1 MSVVVIPTLETERL
15 TLRPLEVVDASRL
28 FPIFSNATVLK
39 HYGMEPHA
47 TVDETV
53 HMVTNMIE
61 GMQAGTVIRWGI
73 VRKDDLTLIGTI
85 GFHNLVPRHRRAEIG
100 YEIHPDHWRNGYA
113 SEALQRALD
122 YAAHV
127 AAFER
132 VGAIVYTENVASQQM
147 LERNGF
153 FQEGML
159 RQYMRQNG
167 RAHDVYMY
175 SYIHERQDH
184 ET

>member
-1 MSVVVIPTLETERL
+1 MSGVVIPTLETERL
-15 TLRPLEVVDASRL
+15 TLRPLEVVDAGRL

-53 HMVTNMIE
+53 QMVTNMVE
-61 GMQAGTVIRWGI
+61 GMRAGTVIRWGI

-85 GFHNLVPRHRRAEIG
+85 GFHNLVPRHRRAEVG
-100 YEIHPDHWRNGYA
+100 YEIHPDYWRNGYA
-113 SEALQRALD
+113 SEALRRTLD
-122 YAAHV
+122 YATHV
-127 AAFER
+127 AEFGR
-132 VGAIVYTENVASQQM
+132 VGAVVYTGNIASQHM

-153 FQEGML
+153 LREGTL
-159 RQYMRQNG
+159 RHYMRQDG

-184 ET
+184 E